1 MKHRQTMK
9 LLKKSGWVICD
20 IRGSHFQLNHK
31 YHKGKVSVPFHSGDI
46 PKGTLNSI
54 LKLAKLKGEIED
66 EKTDISS
73 SS

>member
-1 MKHRQTMK
+1 MKYREIIK
-9 LLKKSGWVICD
+9 LLKKNGWVICD
-20 IRGSHFQLNHK
+20 IRGSHFQLKHK
-31 YHKGKVSVPFHSGDI
+31 CHKGKVTVPFHSGDI

-54 LKLAKLKGEIED
+54 LKQAKLKGEIED